1 MRILVPSDPFVSE
14 ILKSMPYLEIG
25 PVSGL
30 AVPYNLR
37 PFRDSTATVPHLQS
51 ICIRAEA
58 PLAYYRDEFGVLLD
72 TLATSKQYALRSFNL
87 TRILLENS
95 LEEFRC
101 NLMGP
106 NANLLNGLSELE
118 DDGMDNYLGHDGA
131 RRSLSMPE

>member
-87 TRILLENS
+87 TRILL
-95 LEEFRC
+95 RIVW
-101 NLMGP
+101 
-106 NANLLNGLSELE
+106 
-118 DDGMDNYLGHDGA
+118 
-131 RRSLSMPE
+131 RSFVAILWAPTPIF